1 MAQKT
6 DCESEIKNLRKQME
20 ELASQQSA
28 QQKSEDHSAE
38 EGEPAVKDKVANGQS
53 SQLREK
59 IEEFAELLQQDL
71 KQVPTTTAVAIFA
84 LGVLMG
90 RLISK

>member
-1 MAQKT
+1 MVEQ
-6 DCESEIKNLRKQME
+6 DCGPEILELKKQME
-20 ELASQQSA
+20 ELRSQQSA
-28 QQKSEDHSAE
+28 QQKSENQSAE
-38 EGEPAVKDKVANGQS
+38 EGNPAGVNEATIDQS
-53 SQLREK
+53 SKLHGK

-71 KQVPTTTAVAIFA
+71 KQVPTTTAIAIFA

>member
-6 DCESEIKNLRKQME
+6 DCGPEILELQKQME
-20 ELASQQSA
+20 ELRSQQAA
-28 QQKSEDHSAE
+28 QQKSEDHSTK
-38 EGEPAVKDKVANGQS
+38 EGKPAANDKVADGPS
-53 SQLREK
+53 SQLRAK

-71 KQVPTTTAVAIFA
+71 KQIPARTAVAIFA

-90 RLISK
+90 RLMSK

>member
-6 DCESEIKNLRKQME
+6 DYESDIKDLKKQME

-28 QQKSEDHSAE
+28 QQKSEDHSAGE
-38 EGEPAVKDKVANGQS
+38 SEPAVKDKVANSQS
-53 SQLREK
+53 SQVREK
-59 IEEFAELLQQDL
+59 IEEFVELLQQDL
-71 KQVPTTTAVAIFA
+71 KDVPTTTAVVIFA